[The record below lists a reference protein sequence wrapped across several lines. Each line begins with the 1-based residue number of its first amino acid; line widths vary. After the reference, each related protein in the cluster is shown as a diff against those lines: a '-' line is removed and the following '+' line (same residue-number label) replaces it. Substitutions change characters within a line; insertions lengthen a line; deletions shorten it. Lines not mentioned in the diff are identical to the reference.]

1 MRLIY
6 FLAALIILTSLLLTT
21 TSAAGATLPGCPDS
35 CGNLTIP
42 YPFGTQ
48 SGCHLPG
55 FLITCNTTY
64 SPPRAFINI
73 GNVRVNSIDL
83 SAGSAVVELLVARDC
98 YAPLQLSTNIP
109 QTWADFTGL
118 PYAFSNTRNKFTA
131 LGCSAIALNYRF
143 GQTNSLSYT
152 SGCIAFCS
160 ELSSV
165 INGSCSGIGC
175 CQTAIPRGLQRVN
188 TILQSTSNMNLTWT
202 FSPCSLAFLIDTDEY
217 VFDVA
222 DLADFYKRTT
232 VPVVLDWAVGN
243 NQTCLSAAT
252 SPDYACGDNS
262 YCSNSTNAAGYSCSC
277 QTGFQG
283 NPYLSNG
290 CQDINECEDPET
302 SPCTN
307 ICENT
312 IGSYACS
319 CPHGY
324 SGDGKKSGKGCNKT
338 TTKFP
343 LVQTVAGGG
352 LGFLFLLLGGFSL
365 YWFLKKRR
373 MLRLRE
379 KFFNQN
385 GGSLL
390 KQQLAAREGLA
401 ETARVFT
408 AAELKRATDNYS
420 DSRILGHGGNGTVF
434 KGILPD
440 TNRVVAIKKS
450 NLVDGAAAQV
460 EEFINEVVL
469 LSQVIHKH
477 VVRILG
483 CCLETP
489 VPLLVYEYVPN
500 GTLHHHLHR
509 RPGSLSWEARLRIA
523 VETAA
528 ALAYLH
534 SAIARPI
541 FHRDVKA
548 TNILLDEQYM
558 AKVAD
563 FGASRLIPMDRAYIT
578 TLVQGTLGYLDP
590 EYFLSG
596 QLTEKSDVYSFG
608 VVLAEMLTGLTPL
621 SGERPPE
628 EKNLAIFFLL
638 KMKDGKLQEILEPRV
653 RTEGGRLQVEAVA
666 DLARR
671 CMRLKGEERP
681 SMREVVAEIER
692 ARRPPA
698 AMLDPWEGRGEVED
712 EESENFEDSET
723 RFLSSRMTR
732 VLSEE
737 GTTAYFAAS
746 ATGDESLDQHIM
758 LSLEMQR

>member
-1 MRLIY
+1 MGEMKDQARMRMIY
-6 FLAALIILTSLLLTT
+6 FLAVLFILSFLHPTT
-21 TSAAGATLPGCPDS
+21 TSAANATTLPGCPDS
-35 CGNLTIP
+35 CGDLTIP
-42 YPFGTQ
+42 FPFGIQ

-64 SPPRAFINI
+64 SPPRAFIKT
-73 GNVRVNSIDL
+73 GNVQVNSIDI
-83 SAGSAVVELLVARDC
+83 SAGAVVVELLVARDC

-175 CQTAIPRGLQRVN
+175 CQTAIPKGLQRVN

-202 FSPCSLAFLIDTDEY
+202 FSPCNLAFLIDTDEY

-222 DLADFYKRTT
+222 DLAEFYKRTT

-243 NQTCLSAAT
+243 DQTCLSAAT
-252 SPDYACGDNS
+252 SADYAC
-262 YCSNSTNAAGYSCSC
+262 
-277 QTGFQG
+277 
-283 NPYLSNG
+283 
-290 CQDINECEDPET
+290 
-302 SPCTN
+302 
-307 ICENT
+307 
-312 IGSYACS
+312 
-319 CPHGY
+319 
-324 SGDGKKSGKGCNKT
+324 
-338 TTKFP
+338 
-343 LVQTVAGGG
+343 GGG

-420 DSRILGHGGNGTVF
+420 DSRILGQGGNGTVF

-440 TNRVVAIKKS
+440 TNRVVAIKNPTWS
-450 NLVDGAAAQV
+450 TAPPRRNPGPTPRLR
-460 EEFINEVVL
+460 IR
-469 LSQVIHKH
+469 SQRHS
-477 VVRILG
+477 
-483 CCLETP
+483 P
-489 VPLLVYEYVPN
+489 PPSPPP
-500 GTLHHHLHR
+500 
-509 RPGSLSWEARLRIA
+509 PGLPFVEARLRIA

-548 TNILLDEQYM
+548 TNILLDDQYM

-608 VVLAEMLTGLTPL
+608 VILAEMLTGLTPL

-628 EKNLAIFFLL
+628 ETNLAIFFLL

-653 RTEGGRLQVEAVA
+653 RTEGGRMQVEAVA

-692 ARRPPA
+692 VRRPP
-698 AMLDPWEGRGEVED
+698 AMLDPWEGRGEAED
-712 EESENFEDSET
+712 EESEKFEDSET
-723 RFLSSRMTR
+723 RFLSSSMTR
-732 VLSEE
+732 VLSET
-737 GTTAYFAAS
+737 GTTTAYFAAS

-758 LSLEMQR
+758 LSLQMQR

>member
-1 MRLIY
+1 MRMIY
-6 FLAALIILTSLLLTT
+6 FLAVLFILSFLHPTT
-21 TSAAGATLPGCPDS
+21 TSAANATLPDCPDS

-42 YPFGTQ
+42 FPFGIQ

-64 SPPRAFINI
+64 SPPRAFIKT
-73 GNVRVNSIDL
+73 GNVQVNSIDI
-83 SAGSAVVELLVARDC
+83 SAGTAVVELLIARDC

-175 CQTAIPRGLQRVN
+175 CQTAIPKGLQRVN

-202 FSPCSLAFLIDTDEY
+202 FSPCNLAFLIDTDEY

-243 NQTCLSAAT
+243 DQTCLSAAT
-252 SPDYACGDNS
+252 SADYACGDNS

-277 QTGFQG
+277 QTGYQG

-290 CQDINECEDPET
+290 CQDINECEDPAT

-324 SGDGKKSGKGCNKT
+324 SGDGKKSAKAAT
-338 TTKFP
+338 TRRR
-343 LVQTVAGGG
+343 LN
-352 LGFLFLLLGGFSL
+352 FLSFKRGWARLSISSTGGFSL

-450 NLVDGAAAQV
+450 NLVDGAAPQV
-460 EEFINEVVL
+460 EEFINRGGAPLPSHPQARGSNPRL
-469 LSQVIHKH
+469 LFRNPSHSSSTNTFPTALSTTISTAAGGPF
-477 VVRILG
+477 RG
-483 CCLETP
+483 
-489 VPLLVYEYVPN
+489 
-500 GTLHHHLHR
+500 
-509 RPGSLSWEARLRIA
+509 RPGCESPSNGGRAGLPSLSHRP
-523 VETAA
+523 
-528 ALAYLH
+528 
-534 SAIARPI
+534 PI

-590 EYFLSG
+590 EYFSQRAADRKERRV
-596 QLTEKSDVYSFG
+596 QLRRNPRGDVDRINAALRRKAAG
-608 VVLAEMLTGLTPL
+608 GDEPGH
-621 SGERPPE
+621 
-628 EKNLAIFFLL
+628 IFSL

-653 RTEGGRLQVEAVA
+653 RTEGGRMQVEAVA

-671 CMRLKGEERP
+671 CMRLKGEERL
-681 SMREVVAEIER
+681 R
-692 ARRPPA
+692 
-698 AMLDPWEGRGEVED
+698 
-712 EESENFEDSET
+712 
-723 RFLSSRMTR
+723 
-732 VLSEE
+732 
-737 GTTAYFAAS
+737 
-746 ATGDESLDQHIM
+746 
-758 LSLEMQR
+758 